1 MAVVVNPTCLALAL
15 SVFALPAIAAPEP
28 AEQVYQAARK
38 GYYALKK
45 DPKRRKFRDSWL
57 TVAHRFEA
65 VAKKYPT
72 SARAPDSLFTAAQ
85 LLSDLS
91 RISLLAEDGT
101 ASMEDYRT
109 LLETYP
115 RSALA
120 DDAAL
125 ALARAHLERE
135 QPEAARKVLQRAAQ
149 LPRGDQSARL
159 RALTASL
166 PPEPRDGGRKAGKGE
181 TVVRRETPAETRAA
195 TASARDS
202 SSDPA
207 RESSTA
213 ERRTA
218 SGPRGADSRP
228 APATHGTSDARPAP
242 ALTVRQAPAHSVETP
257 EWLKQVTTPK
267 PAAPEAEPTASSD
280 EATEEEED
288 VEAAEPVAE
297 VERAPGPSAV
307 ADPTRKRPVAGATV
321 PPASEAS
328 RPSGQP
334 DAGAL
339 LALAPPA
346 QVRERLR
353 AIRKRAPSEVTLAEQ
368 LGLKYRRVVIDPGHG
383 GHDTGTVGADGTR
396 EKDVALGIAKKLRTV
411 LTEQGLEVVLTRETD
426 HFVRLEERARL
437 ANVARGDLFI
447 SVHCNSLPQRHIR
460 GIETYTLNLASDRYA
475 IRLAARENAT
485 SEKGMSDLRFLLAD
499 LATRANTEE
508 SVRLATQVQSGLVSK
523 LTARDRKIRDLGTKE
538 ALFYVLLGTKMP
550 AILVETGFLS
560 NAEEEKRLAS
570 PEYQEAVAR
579 AIAAGVQDFLGTRQR
594 LAKVN

>member
-1 MAVVVNPTCLALAL
+1 MAVVVNPTCLALVL
-15 SVFALPAIAAPEP
+15 CLCTLPALAAPEP
-28 AEQVYQAARK
+28 AEQAYQAARK
-38 GYYALKK
+38 GYYALKG
-45 DPKRRKFRDSWL
+45 DAKRRKFRDSWL
-57 TVAHRFEA
+57 TVAHRFEG
-65 VAKKYPT
+65 VAKKYPR

-91 RISLLAEDGT
+91 RISLLAEDAS

-109 LLETYP
+109 LLEGYP
-115 RSALA
+115 RSTLA

-125 ALARAHLERE
+125 ALARAYLDRE

-149 LPRGDQSARL
+149 LPKGDQTARL
-159 RALTASL
+159 RALVASL
-166 PPEPRDGGRKAGKGE
+166 PPEPKDAGRKAGKGE
-181 TVVRRETPAETRAA
+181 SVTRREPTIAQEGAGVDPRSTAASTRGSPAEERRGAA
-195 TASARDS
+195 ASAS
-202 SSDPA
+202 
-207 RESSTA
+207 
-213 ERRTA
+213 
-218 SGPRGADSRP
+218 
-228 APATHGTSDARPAP
+228 HGTPDARSSPV
-242 ALTVRQAPAHSVETP
+242 LSVRQAPGHTVETP
-257 EWLKQVTTPK
+257 EWLKQVTAQK
-267 PAAPEAEPTASSD
+267 PPAPAGEETAPND
-280 EATEEEED
+280 GQPGED
-288 VEAAEPVAE
+288 DDASEPVAQA
-297 VERAPGPSAV
+297 ERVPDAPRHAPAADQVRRSPVGGTTPGAAETTRASGPA
-307 ADPTRKRPVAGATV
+307 
-321 PPASEAS
+321 
-328 RPSGQP
+328 

-339 LALAPPA
+339 LALAPPT

-353 AIRKRAPSEVTLAEQ
+353 AIRKRAPGDVTLAEQ
-368 LGLKYRRVVIDPGHG
+368 LGLKVRRVVIDPGHG
-383 GHDTGTVGADGTR
+383 GHDTGTVGADGTQ
-396 EKDVALGIAKKLRTV
+396 EKDVALAIARKLRTV

-426 HFVRLEERARL
+426 KFVRLEERARL

-560 NAEEEKRLAS
+560 NGEEEKRLAS
-570 PEYQEAVAR
+570 SGYQDEVAR
-579 AIAAGVQDFLGTRQR
+579 AIAAGVEEFLGNRDR
-594 LAKVN
+594 LARAN

>member
-15 SVFALPAIAAPEP
+15 CLFALPAIAAPEA
-28 AEQVYQAARK
+28 AEQAYRGARK

-65 VAKKYPT
+65 VAKKYPK
-72 SARAPDSLFTAAQ
+72 SDRAPDSLFTAAQ

-91 RISLLAEDGT
+91 RISLLAEDAT

-109 LLETYP
+109 LLEAYP
-115 RSALA
+115 ASPLA

-125 ALARAHLERE
+125 ALARAYLERD

-149 LPRGDQSARL
+149 LPRGDQTARL
-159 RALTASL
+159 RVLAASL
-166 PPEPRDGGRKAGKGE
+166 PPQPKETGRKPGKGE
-181 TVVRRETPAETRAA
+181 VASGTRGAASRSAPA
-195 TASARDS
+195 
-202 SSDPA
+202 PQG
-207 RESSTA
+207 TA
-213 ERRTA
+213 E
-218 SGPRGADSRP
+218 
-228 APATHGTSDARPAP
+228 ARPGP
-242 ALTVRQAPAHSVETP
+242 ALTVRQAPGHSVETP
-257 EWLKQVTTPK
+257 EWLKQVTTAR
-267 PAAPEAEPTASSD
+267 PAAPEVEQVAPSEDATAEEDADAPEPTTQL
-280 EATEEEED
+280 ERP
-288 VEAAEPVAE
+288 AEHPE
-297 VERAPGPSAV
+297 PRAV
-307 ADPTRKRPVAGATV
+307 ADPSRKRPVAGTAPAT
-321 PPASEAS
+321 AEAS

-339 LALAPPA
+339 LALAPPT

-353 AIRKRAPSEVTLAEQ
+353 AIRKRAPGEVTLAEQ

-383 GHDTGTVGADGTR
+383 GHDNGTVGADGTR
-396 EKDVALGIAKKLRTV
+396 EKDVALGIAKKLRAV

-426 HFVRLEERARL
+426 RFVRLEERTRL

-460 GIETYTLNLASDRYA
+460 GVETYTLNLASDRYA

-508 SVRLATQVQSGLVSK
+508 SVRLATQVQSGLISK

-560 NAEEEKRLAS
+560 NPEEEKRLAS
-570 PEYQEAVAR
+570 PEYQETVAR
-579 AIAAGVQDFLGTRQR
+579 AIAAGVQDFLGNRER
-594 LAKVN
+594 LAKAN